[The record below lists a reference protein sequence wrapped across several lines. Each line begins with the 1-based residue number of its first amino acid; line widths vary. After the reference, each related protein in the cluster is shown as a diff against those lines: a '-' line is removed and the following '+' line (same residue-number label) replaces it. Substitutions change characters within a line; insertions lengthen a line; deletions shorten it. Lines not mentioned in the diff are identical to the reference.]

1 MCHKNIGP
9 LHSYILAVILITW
22 PFISMLAIVLFWI
35 WYGYNQLKA
44 ENYIDWRPYGMKQC
58 YFCKRDEATYVGES
72 YNKENSF

>member
-1 MCHKNIGP
+1 
-9 LHSYILAVILITW
+9 
-22 PFISMLAIVLFWI
+22 MLAIVLFWI

-72 YNKENSF
+72 CNKENSF